1 MATHKTVTQT
11 SDYGYPFTKV
21 FFIILFIIAP
31 FSFLQSQIAKLD
43 AYFSTKS
50 ERGDFNGVI
59 LVAEK
64 NKILYQKAF
73 GFADFESKQ
82 PNTIHTRFPVGSITK
97 LLTATAVLQLVDKG
111 LLNLDQPVKSYLQ
124 EFPYPEITLTH
135 LLSHTS
141 GLPSWDVVFKKI
153 IKEHPNTVFS
163 NKDILKEYSEQ
174 NINLVFRPGSAHEY
188 NNANSVFAALLIEKI
203 TGLSYEDYMKQHI
216 FIPAS
221 MKNTF
226 IPTTP
231 FFNYLPTERKNVAKL
246 YISHM
251 YTPLKENTETIQSNK
266 EYWKRFNF
274 KGFGE
279 VISTAEDLFQFNTA
293 LTTGKILNSSVLKAA
308 QEAIQLNNGTVLPRG
323 IGWQVE
329 TDDILG
335 KIVGHGGGLTGLL
348 TSFVYQIDT
357 QRVAIILDNTQQN
370 AEDLSIDALMILA
383 GQPLAPP
390 GKDLARIYGRIL
402 LEKGAASARN
412 ELYTLKKNI
421 TDYSLSEQQFN
432 KLGYDFLRS
441 GKLPQALETFRINT
455 ELFPQSF
462 NTFDS
467 YGEALLKNKQK
478 EKALIM
484 YQKSVELNPDS
495 ENGKKIIQELMKQ

>member
-1 MATHKTVTQT
+1 MTTCKNVTKTL
-11 SDYGYPFTKV
+11 DFGYRFTKV
-21 FFIILFIIAP
+21 FFIIACITIP
-31 FSFLQSQIAKLD
+31 FSFFQSQVTKLD
-43 AYFSTKS
+43 SYFSAKAKQ
-50 ERGDFNGVI
+50 GDFNGVI

-73 GFADFESKQ
+73 GFADFENRQ
-82 PNTIHTRFPVGSITK
+82 PNTIHTRFPIGSITK
-97 LLTATAVLQLVDKG
+97 LLTATAALQLVDKG
-111 LLNLDQPVKSYLQ
+111 LLELNQSVKFYLH
-124 EFPYPEITLTH
+124 EFPYPDITLAH

-141 GLPSWDVVFKKI
+141 GLPSWDIVFGKA
-153 IKEHPNTVFS
+153 IKDHPDTVFS

-174 NINLVFRPGSAHEY
+174 NINLIFSPGSAHEY
-188 NNANSVFAALLIEKI
+188 NNANSVFVALLIEKV
-203 TGLSYEDYMKQHI
+203 TGQTYEDYMKQYI
-216 FIPAS
+216 FIPAG

-231 FFNYLPTERKNVAKL
+231 FFNYLPAERKNIAKL

-266 EYWKRFNF
+266 DYWKKFNF

-279 VISTAEDLFQFNTA
+279 IITTAEDLFRFNTL
-293 LTTGKILNSSVLKAA
+293 LTTGKILSPIVLKTA

-323 IGWQVE
+323 MGWQVE
-329 TDDILG
+329 KDNILG

-348 TSFVYQIDT
+348 TSFVYQVDT
-357 QRVAIILDNTQQN
+357 QRLAIILDNTQQN
-370 AEDLSIDALMILA
+370 AEDLSVDALMILA
-383 GQPLAPP
+383 EQPLALP

-402 LEKGAASARN
+402 LEKGAISAKN
-412 ELYTLKKNI
+412 ELYVLKRN
-421 TDYSLSEQQFN
+421 TTEYFLSEQQFN

-441 GKLPQALETFRINT
+441 GKIPQALETFRINT
-455 ELFPQSF
+455 ELFPQSY

-467 YGEALLKNKQK
+467 YGEALLKNNQR

-484 YQKSVELNPDS
+484 YQKSVELNPGN
-495 ENGKKIIQELMKQ
+495 ENGKKIIQDLIK